1 MPSRRRLLRTAQTA
15 AAAALEKLFFGGR
28 PRRQTK
34 NRAAGAS
41 TGAEAW
47 SRFTLP
53 CCRRAA
59 GHRWRPKEEE
69 APLPTLTKTD
79 MADEATTMKMHSKVR
94 WGNTDEVEGL
104 LKIKGTADCQVRS
117 ERATRALVLNRV
129 THKRRGI
136 AQPTVEPIPALTV
149 VRPPAPRCAHRIKPR
164 ATTRS
169 T

>member
-1 MPSRRRLLRTAQTA
+1 MSSRGGQRRGVGFCSDIAALLVTAGA
-15 AAAALEKLFFGGR
+15 AAK
-28 PRRQTK
+28 
-34 NRAAGAS
+34 
-41 TGAEAW
+41 
-47 SRFTLP
+47 
-53 CCRRAA
+53 
-59 GHRWRPKEEE
+59 E

-149 VRPPAPRCAHRIKPR
+149 VRPPVPRCAHRIKPR

>member
-1 MPSRRRLLRTAQTA
+1 MESGSA
-15 AAAALEKLFFGGR
+15 AAVIAALPLV
-28 PRRQTK
+28 T
-34 NRAAGAS
+34 AGA
-41 TGAEAW
+41 
-47 SRFTLP
+47 
-53 CCRRAA
+53 AA
-59 GHRWRPKEEE
+59 KEE

-136 AQPTVEPIPALTV
+136 AQPTVEPMPALTV